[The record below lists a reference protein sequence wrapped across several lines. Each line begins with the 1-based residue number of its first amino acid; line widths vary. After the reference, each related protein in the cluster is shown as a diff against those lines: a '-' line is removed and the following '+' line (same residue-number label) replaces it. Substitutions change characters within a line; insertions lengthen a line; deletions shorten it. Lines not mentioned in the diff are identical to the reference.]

1 MTASFSKQLPEDTMI
16 GPATALPTTNAVSP
30 RSSPASPRGGDESL
44 WRAMHDYEGLWQAPV
59 ACLSL
64 IDGSIVSVLHPDMP
78 FLLPPEM
85 AQRIAS
91 GEPIAES
98 ASGLAWVAA
107 ANPTEPDQRL
117 VAMIRTQPQVNSP
130 EVVMSAATLGWT
142 QVELDAW
149 MARLPLVPHGMLQQ
163 TSQTLAHKTGA
174 DRELASTRREM
185 DQLLEHLEYTY
196 EEISLLHT
204 LTQNLQISRA
214 ASELAEMSIERMHGL
229 VKAEGHAIWL
239 DEPNGRSNFYVA
251 GHVPFDELGLAQLV
265 ARFDNHDWTRPLVRN
280 RIRGSLLGAD
290 FPGLGNLVIVSIAEG
305 THRSGWLCSCN
316 LSDEREFGTVEARL
330 LGSVASILG
339 THSRNI
345 DLYQQHDELMLSFV
359 RSLVSSLDAKDPYT
373 RGHSERVALIGR
385 RIGEEMGLPEEDLHD
400 IYLAGLLHDI
410 GKIGVDDNILRKPTQ
425 LTDDEFKQI
434 QKHPI
439 IGYHIVSGVKNL
451 QRVIPGVRH
460 HHEAYSGKGYPDSLK
475 GDAIPLM
482 ARILAVA
489 DSYDAMGSDRP
500 YRKGMPLETLEAILR
515 RGAGEQWD
523 ANVIDA
529 YFRCRDDIQ
538 RICASYSPEQGNLLR
553 VRDAEDF
560 GELSDV
566 G

>member
-1 MTASFSKQLPEDTMI
+1 MI
-16 GPATALPTTNAVSP
+16 GPAITNAQTNAVAP
-30 RSSPASPRGGDESL
+30 RFPIPPRGGDEST
-44 WRAMHDYEGLWQAPV
+44 WRAMREYEVQWQAPV
-59 ACLSL
+59 ACLSMV
-64 IDGSIVSVLHPDMP
+64 DGSIVSLLHPDVP
-78 FLLPPEM
+78 FSLPSEV
-85 AQRIAS
+85 AEQIA
-91 GEPIAES
+91 GGDVMAES
-98 ASGLAWVAA
+98 STGLAWMAA
-107 ANPTEPDQRL
+107 ANPAEPDQRL
-117 VAMIRTQPQVNSP
+117 VAMIRTQAQVNSP
-130 EVVMSAATLGWT
+130 EVVMSAAGLGWT

-149 MARLPLVPHGMLQQ
+149 MASLPLVPLAMLRK
-163 TSQTLAHKTGA
+163 TTAVVAHKSGA

-185 DQLLEHLEYTY
+185 DQLLEQLEYTY

-204 LTQNLQISRA
+204 LTQNLQISRGT
-214 ASELAEMSIERMHGL
+214 SELAEMSIERMHGL

-290 FPGLGNLVIVSIAEG
+290 FPGLNNLVVVSIAEG

-330 LGSVASILG
+330 LGSIASILG

-439 IGYHIVSGVKNL
+439 IGYNIVSGVKNL

-460 HHEAYSGKGYPDSLK
+460 HHEAYSGKGYPDALK

-500 YRKGMPLETLEAILR
+500 YRKGMPLETLETILR

-529 YFRCRDDIQ
+529 YFRCREDIQ
-538 RICASYSPEQGNLLR
+538 RMCETYSPEQGNLLR